1 MKQILALLL
10 VVMLLCTGC
19 IGGGPYVRETEL
31 PTESSI
37 PEHTIDH
44 AWAELLGYWHAD
56 EGRYFLVELT
66 GTGEPVFAEGIW
78 GSGSR
83 GAGVV
88 EDLTLT
94 SPTVLT
100 AVVCYE
106 ATAGTEMDP
115 PLPEAAVPLTIDWTN
130 LDNDGKIRIT
140 FGETSWYC
148 AWAGA
153 DAGEAYARHQQDLL
167 DMALSGGT
175 EEEQLHKL
183 WNLLEGCWDSGD
195 YFAEFSWR
203 DGIPVL
209 LSGRWGDPVPYNREA
224 GEVYGLTNFND
235 IGYTFGI
242 TYPPNEENAAD
253 EQDLQPILYTIV
265 LGLDDYAMEQTIVLE
280 LPVSYY
286 GTFAYCGGSYEEICL
301 ERGIT
306 PRT

>member
-1 MKQILALLL
+1 MKRLIAILLA
-10 VVMLLCTGC
+10 VMLLCSGC
-19 IGGGPYVRETEL
+19 SGGGPHVRETEL
-31 PTESSI
+31 PTESGI
-37 PEHTIDH
+37 QEHTIDH
-44 AWAELLGYWHAD
+44 AWAELVGYWHAD

-88 EDLTLT
+88 EDLTFAA
-94 SPTVLT
+94 PMVLT

-106 ATAGTEMDP
+106 ATAATEMEP
-115 PLPEAAVPLTIDWTN
+115 ALPEATVDLTIDWTN

-140 FGETSWYC
+140 VGEASWYC

-153 DAGEAYARHQQDLL
+153 DADEAYTRYQQDLL
-167 DMALSGGT
+167 DLALSSGT
-175 EEEQLHKL
+175 EEERLQKL

-209 LSGRWGDPVPYNREA
+209 LSGRWGEPIPYNREA
-224 GEVYGLTNFND
+224 GEVYSLTNFND

-253 EQDLQPILYTIV
+253 EQDLRPIPATV
-265 LGLDDYAMEQTIVLE
+265 MLGLDDFALESTIVLE
-280 LPVSYY
+280 LPSEYY
-286 GTFAYCGGSYEEICL
+286 GVFAYCGNSYEDICL
-301 ERGIT
+301 ERGIA
-306 PRT
+306 P